1 MSTNKQ
7 QTKGYKMKN
16 KVKKIVGGLITA
28 TIFSTVVMSAANAGC
43 TGQWIGQIWYYSCTT
58 W

>member
-1 MSTNKQ
+1 
-7 QTKGYKMKN
+7 MKN

-43 TGQWIGQIWYYSCTT
+43 TGYWIGNIWHYNCY
-58 W
+58 

>member
-16 KVKKIVGGLITA
+16 KVKKIVGTLITS
-28 TIFSTVVMSAANAGC
+28 TVFSTVVMSAANATCYGYWM
-43 TGQWIGQIWYYSCTT
+43 GST
-58 W
+58 WVYKCY